1 MKTIL
6 VYCWDST
13 SEPMTVRAMVD
24 VGYRVVRFRKK
35 IKDYHADAGFAQ
47 EFIAQIHSVKPDL
60 VFSYDYFPI
69 ISMICEMNNI
79 PYAAWVYDCPQYM
92 LLSKTITN
100 SCNCIFC
107 FDLLYTERLKKLG
120 CLNIQHFPLAADVEM
135 YERIQNRENET
146 DYACDISFVGGLYNG
161 KKNRLLFSE
170 LSEYAEGYVKGI
182 LDAQKEICGYNL
194 VADSLSEEIVAEII
208 DKCDLYLSDSY
219 IDDSIHMAADAVNM
233 KLTAQDRIESLAL
246 LSEHFDVALFSDSEL
261 PEGLRKSK
269 GLIYKG
275 TVDYWDEMPRVFRN
289 SKINLNISS
298 RTIESG
304 IPQRVFDILACGGFC
319 LTNYQPEIAEFFED
333 GRELVMYT
341 DLEDMHSKARY
352 YLEHEKERI
361 QIARNGYEKVK
372 KCFNINDRIVEIVKK
387 AIGGNDEIQM

>member
-1 MKTIL
+1 M
-6 VYCWDST
+6 
-13 SEPMTVRAMVD
+13 
-24 VGYRVVRFRKK
+24 
-35 IKDYHADAGFAQ
+35 
-47 EFIAQIHSVKPDL
+47 
-60 VFSYDYFPI
+60 
-69 ISMICEMNNI
+69 
-79 PYAAWVYDCPQYM
+79 
-92 LLSKTITN
+92 
-100 SCNCIFC
+100 
-107 FDLLYTERLKKLG
+107 
-120 CLNIQHFPLAADVEM
+120 
-135 YERIQNRENET
+135 
-146 DYACDISFVGGLYNG
+146 
-161 KKNRLLFSE
+161 
-170 LSEYAEGYVKGI
+170 
-182 LDAQKEICGYNL
+182 
-194 VADSLSEEIVAEII
+194 
-208 DKCDLYLSDSY
+208 YLSDSY

-246 LSEHFDVALFSDSEL
+246 LSEHFDVSLFSDSEL
-261 PEGLRKSK
+261 PEGLRKNK

-341 DLEDMHSKARY
+341 DLEDMHSKSRY

-372 KCFNINDRIVEIVKK
+372 KCFDINDRIVEIVKK